1 MSEEADYFKKKP
13 GYLNSKWAVLS
24 GCFLFL
30 ILVGLGYLAVHKPV
44 IVVDARQAGIHVKNT
59 GSTDALI
66 YKVDG
71 FWYWAGKVAFL
82 TNMPGIH
89 QRVEAGADS
98 VRLQIPDIPI
108 PDKQGVLQSAF
119 FMKLAVRYSIPG
131 MPIFRYTAPLY
142 FKYNSTNKT
151 WALTKS
157 IPAKHRA
164 IGNLAIGN
172 VDQIELSFH

>member
-1 MSEEADYFKKKP
+1 MSEEADYFKEKP
-13 GYLNSKWAVLS
+13 DNINSKWAAIG
-24 GCFLFL
+24 GCFLL
-30 ILVGLGYLAVHKPV
+30 LVLVGLGYLAVYKPV
-44 IVVDARQAGIHVKNT
+44 ILVDTGRAGIHIKNT

-71 FWYWAGKVAFL
+71 FWYWAGQVAFL
-82 TNMPGIH
+82 ANMPGIH

-98 VRLQIPDIPI
+98 VRLQIPDIPV

-119 FMKLAVRYSIPG
+119 FMKLAVCYGIPG
-131 MPIFRYTAPLY
+131 IPIFRYTAPLY
-142 FKYNSTNKT
+142 FEYNATDKT

-157 IPAKHRA
+157 IPAKYRA
-164 IGNLAIGN
+164 LGNLAIGN